1 MQSARYWL
9 TPMVKHA
16 APCTP
21 YEEQLLK
28 EVEQLEAEVI
38 TLRDHVNHLTT
49 QRCETSPVSCAYCF
63 HNAPMLI
70 RFGSRSEIL
79 ALECQ
84 SCLSPHRLPAPG
96 GGW

>member
-1 MQSARYWL
+1 MRSARFWR
-9 TPMVKHA
+9 PPVVKHA

-38 TLRDHVNHLTT
+38 TLRDQVNHLTT
-49 QRCETSPVSCAYCF
+49 QRTETGAISCAYCF
-63 HNAPMLI
+63 TNGPMLI
-70 RFGSRSEIL
+70 RFGARAEPL
-79 ALECQ
+79 ALECL
-84 SCLSPHRLPAPG
+84 SCSGPHRLPAPG